1 MIALTLRYMTSRDVP
16 DVVEIDRQSFDMPWS
31 ARSYAFEIGES
42 TYSHMVVLDVQAR
55 DERTRMARWWR
66 RGGMPVATAALGAYG
81 GLWFIAGE
89 AHISTIASAP
99 LQRGRGWGELVLAAM
114 IRRSITLHA
123 THVVL
128 EVRVSNFVAQK
139 LYVKYGFETV
149 GVKPHYYSN
158 NSEDAYDMRLDLG
171 ANPAYAAQFAERW
184 AALQAR
190 HRFTD
195 HYTDGVPPRHGGAH

>member
-1 MIALTLRYMTSRDVP
+1 MISLTLRYMTSRDIP

-31 ARSYAFEIGES
+31 ARSYTFEIGES
-42 TYSHMVVLDVQAR
+42 TYSHMVVLETRTEATRAGMARLWRRSPR
-55 DERTRMARWWR
+55 DEA
-66 RGGMPVATAALGAYG
+66 VLALGAYG

-128 EVRVSNFVAQK
+128 EVRVSNAVAQR
-139 LYVKYGFETV
+139 LYVKYGFQTV

-158 NSEDAYDMRLDLG
+158 NGEDAYDMRLEL
-171 ANPAYAAQFAERW
+171 ASNPAYATQFAERW
-184 AALQAR
+184 AALKAL
-190 HRFTD
+190 HRFND
-195 HYTDGVPPRHGGAH
+195 SYSEGMPPH